1 MKNELIFYIEESVD
15 GGFEAK
21 ALDYSIYTEG
31 ENLEDLKKNI
41 RDAVLCHFEEGEAPQ
56 VIKLHFVHEEAMAI
70 WYIITF

>member
-21 ALDYSIYTEG
+21 APGYSIYTEG

-70 WYIITF
+70 

>member
-70 WYIITF
+70 